1 MQMNDP
7 TTGAGASAGD
17 CRVLVV
23 DDNVDSAQSM
33 SLLLG
38 LEGYQVECAYD
49 GEEALVRADAFRP
62 HVVLL
67 DLGLPRFSG
76 YEVARRLRGAAQ
88 ADGARIDE
96 VLLVAV
102 SGYGRERDR
111 QAAREAGFDLHL
123 TKPAD
128 PDEVLRVLADRAAL
142 RAAGRRASAEAG
154 FTTTARPDPAAGGPQ
169 PSGPAPEP
177 TRDGASAPAP
187 SLVGGRDPQGAA
199 HVAGAARNA

>member
-1 MQMNDP
+1 MEQ
-7 TTGAGASAGD
+7 GSGSAAPSAD
-17 CRVLVV
+17 ECRVLVV

-38 LEGYQVECAYD
+38 LEGYLVDCAYD
-49 GEEALVRADAFRP
+49 GEQALQRAERFRP

-76 YEVARRLRGAAQ
+76 YEVARRLRGEGGVAADP
-88 ADGARIDE
+88 AL
-96 VLLVAV
+96 LLVAV

-128 PDEVLRVLADRAAL
+128 PDEVLRVLSQRREL
-142 RAAGRRASAEAG
+142 RSA
-154 FTTTARPDPAAGGPQ
+154 TTARAAVSSPAPADGADPAAPPAAPRSADGQSPSPAGGLAARP
-169 PSGPAPEP
+169 GAPC
-177 TRDGASAPAP
+177 
-187 SLVGGRDPQGAA
+187 
-199 HVAGAARNA
+199 AGAEPNA

>member
-1 MQMNDP
+1 MNDA
-7 TTGAGASAGD
+7 TRSADAPGEA

-38 LEGYQVECAYD
+38 LEGYEVDCAYD
-49 GEEALVRADAFRP
+49 GEQALSRAEAFRP
-62 HVVLL
+62 EVVLL

-76 YEVARRLRGAAQ
+76 YEVARRLRAEPSGASM
-88 ADGARIDE
+88 
-96 VLLVAV
+96 LLVAV

-128 PDEVLRVLADRAAL
+128 PDEVLRVLSQRRALHGAGPIGSAGLTTTAQPGSATSAAADPGPGAQDGPACGH
-142 RAAGRRASAEAG
+142 AAGRAAPS
-154 FTTTARPDPAAGGPQ
+154 DVPAAGA
-169 PSGPAPEP
+169 S
-177 TRDGASAPAP
+177 RDA
-187 SLVGGRDPQGAA
+187 
-199 HVAGAARNA
+199 

>member
-1 MQMNDP
+1 MTGP
-7 TTGAGASAGD
+7 TTGRPVPAQP

-33 SLLLG
+33 SLLLA
-38 LEGYQVECAYD
+38 LEGFQPE
-49 GEEALVRADAFRP
+49 
-62 HVVLL
+62 VVLL

-76 YEVARRLRGAAQ
+76 FEVARRLRAAPSGAS
-88 ADGARIDE
+88 

-128 PDEVLRVLADRAAL
+128 PDEVLRVLAQRHEL
-142 RAAGRRASAEAG
+142 RA
-154 FTTTARPDPAAGGPQ
+154 GGVPR
-169 PSGPAPEP
+169 G
-177 TRDGASAPAP
+177 
-187 SLVGGRDPQGAA
+187 
-199 HVAGAARNA
+199 

>member
-1 MQMNDP
+1 MND
-7 TTGAGASAGD
+7 ASMSEPVVPGP

-49 GEEALVRADAFRP
+49 GEEALHSAARFAP
-62 HVVLL
+62 QVVLL

-76 YEVARRLRGAAQ
+76 FEVARRLRAEPTG
-88 ADGARIDE
+88 DGL
-96 VLLVAV
+96 LLVAV

-111 QAAREAGFDLHL
+111 QAAHDAGFDLHL

-128 PDEVLRVLADRAAL
+128 PGEVLRVLAERQSL
-142 RAAGRRASAEAG
+142 REARRRAGPVLA
-154 FTTTARPDPAAGGPQ
+154 TTESPVP
-169 PSGPAPEP
+169 
-177 TRDGASAPAP
+177 
-187 SLVGGRDPQGAA
+187 
-199 HVAGAARNA
+199 GAARR

>member
-1 MQMNDP
+1 MND
-7 TTGAGASAGD
+7 ASMGASAPDGA

-49 GEEALVRADAFRP
+49 GEEALVRADRFRP
-62 HVVLL
+62 EVVLL

-76 YEVARRLRGAAQ
+76 YEVARRLRGEPT
-88 ADGARIDE
+88 GDE

-128 PDEVLRVLADRAAL
+128 PDEVLRVLADRRTL
-142 RAAGRRASAEAG
+142 RAAGRRAATD
-154 FTTTARPDPAAGGPQ
+154 FTSTAQPDPGGEPPAAKGSPSATRSGGP
-169 PSGPAPEP
+169 GEPASSHA
-177 TRDGASAPAP
+177 GARASLFDAP
-187 SLVGGRDPQGAA
+187 GG
-199 HVAGAARNA
+199 GAARNA

>member
-1 MQMNDP
+1 MSEVSM
-7 TTGAGASAGD
+7 GASAPAGP

-49 GEEALVRADAFRP
+49 GEEALHSAERFAP
-62 HVVLL
+62 QVVLL

-76 YEVARRLRGAAQ
+76 YEVARRLRAETWGDAL
-88 ADGARIDE
+88 
-96 VLLVAV
+96 LLVAV

-128 PDEVLRVLADRAAL
+128 PDEVLRVLAERQSL
-142 RAAGRRASAEAG
+142 REAGRHASGVTATAQPDAAGAAPTASA
-154 FTTTARPDPAAGGPQ
+154 TTAQ
-169 PSGPAPEP
+169 GPAGVPAP
-177 TRDGASAPAP
+177 RFDAPA
-187 SLVGGRDPQGAA
+187 
-199 HVAGAARNA
+199 AGAARNA

>member
-1 MQMNDP
+1 MIESASSESA
-7 TTGAGASAGD
+7 AG

-49 GEEALVRADAFRP
+49 GEEALQRAERFRP

-76 YEVARRLRGAAQ
+76 YEVARRLRGEGSDA
-88 ADGARIDE
+88 E
-96 VLLVAV
+96 VDPELLLVAV

-128 PDEVLRVLADRAAL
+128 PDEVLRVLADRRAL
-142 RAAGRRASAEAG
+142 RGGSAAGRPLDAD
-154 FTTTARPDPAAGGPQ
+154 AR
-169 PSGPAPEP
+169 
-177 TRDGASAPAP
+177 SAP
-187 SLVGGRDPQGAA
+187 
-199 HVAGAARNA
+199 NA

>member
-1 MQMNDP
+1 MNDA
-7 TTGAGASAGD
+7 TMGATAPDAA

-49 GEEALVRADAFRP
+49 GEQALVGADRFRP
-62 HVVLL
+62 EVVLL

-76 YEVARRLRGAAQ
+76 YEVARRLRAEPTG
-88 ADGARIDE
+88 DD

-128 PDEVLRVLADRAAL
+128 PDEVLRVLSERREL
-142 RAAGRRASAEAG
+142 REASRLAASAL
-154 FTTTARPDPAAGGPQ
+154 TTTAKPGAGARASPYDVPAAG
-169 PSGPAPEP
+169 
-177 TRDGASAPAP
+177 
-187 SLVGGRDPQGAA
+187 AA
-199 HVAGAARNA
+199 GNA

>member
-1 MQMNDP
+1 MNDAK
-7 TTGAGASAGD
+7 TGATEDDGA

-38 LEGYQVECAYD
+38 LEGYRVECAYD
-49 GEEALVRADAFRP
+49 GEEALLRADRFRP
-62 HVVLL
+62 EVVLL

-76 YEVARRLRGAAQ
+76 YEVARRLRGEPA
-88 ADGARIDE
+88 GE
-96 VLLVAV
+96 SMLLVAV

-128 PDEVLRVLADRAAL
+128 PDEVLRVLSERHAL
-142 RAAGRRASAEAG
+142 RAAGRDAAAG
-154 FTTTARPDPAAGGPQ
+154 LTTTARPDSADASPAAAAQ
-169 PSGPAPEP
+169 PVRPAQDAPDGPAPGHAAA
-177 TRDGASAPAP
+177 RASQSGAPA
-187 SLVGGRDPQGAA
+187 
-199 HVAGAARNA
+199 AGAARDA

>member
-1 MQMNDP
+1 MDDTPM
-7 TTGAGASAGD
+7 GATASAGE

-49 GEEALVRADAFRP
+49 GEEALVRAERFQP

-76 YEVARRLRGAAQ
+76 YEVARRLRGETGLP
-88 ADGARIDE
+88 ADPS

-128 PDEVLRVLADRAAL
+128 PDEVLRVLADRQAL
-142 RAAGRRASAEAG
+142 RAASLKAAPGGLTPPSPTAPPGAGADSRA
-154 FTTTARPDPAAGGPQ
+154 
-169 PSGPAPEP
+169 SGPAP
-177 TRDGASAPAP
+177 ASAARAD
-187 SLVGGRDPQGAA
+187 GNGA
-199 HVAGAARNA
+199 GTTPNA

>member
-1 MQMNDP
+1 MND
-7 TTGAGASAGD
+7 ASVGPSVPASP

-49 GEEALVRADAFRP
+49 GEEALPSAERFAP
-62 HVVLL
+62 QVVLL

-76 YEVARRLRGAAQ
+76 FEVARRLRAEPTG
-88 ADGARIDE
+88 DGL
-96 VLLVAV
+96 LLVAV

-111 QAAREAGFDLHL
+111 QAAHDAGFDLHL

-128 PDEVLRVLADRAAL
+128 PDEVLRVLADRQSL
-142 RAAGRRASAEAG
+142 RDARRRAGPSV
-154 FTTTARPDPAAGGPQ
+154 TTTEPPDPAAARQALPGSPGP
-169 PSGPAPEP
+169 GPE
-177 TRDGASAPAP
+177 GAPAP
-187 SLVGGRDPQGAA
+187 RFDAPA
-199 HVAGAARNA
+199 AGAARNA

>member
-1 MQMNDP
+1 MNDAS
-7 TTGAGASAGD
+7 TGALVLPGL

-49 GEEALVRADAFRP
+49 GEEALHSAERFAP
-62 HVVLL
+62 QVVLL

-76 YEVARRLRGAAQ
+76 FEVARRLRAEPTG
-88 ADGARIDE
+88 DGL
-96 VLLVAV
+96 LLVAV

-111 QAAREAGFDLHL
+111 QAAHDAGFDLHL

-128 PDEVLRVLADRAAL
+128 PDEVLRVLAERQSLRDARRRAGPSLTTTGAPDPGAATPQTSGSPGPGPEGAPAL
-142 RAAGRRASAEAG
+142 R
-154 FTTTARPDPAAGGPQ
+154 FD
-169 PSGPAPEP
+169 
-177 TRDGASAPAP
+177 APA
-187 SLVGGRDPQGAA
+187 G
-199 HVAGAARNA
+199 GAARSA

>member
-1 MQMNDP
+1 MND
-7 TTGAGASAGD
+7 ASISAPVPASR

-49 GEEALVRADAFRP
+49 GEEALYSAERFAP
-62 HVVLL
+62 QVVLL

-76 YEVARRLRGAAQ
+76 FEVARRLRAEPTG
-88 ADGARIDE
+88 DGL
-96 VLLVAV
+96 LLVAV

-111 QAAREAGFDLHL
+111 QAAHDAGFDLHL

-128 PDEVLRVLADRAAL
+128 PDEVLRVLADRQSLRDARRRADPALMNIEPSDPPAAKPPLPGSPGPGPEGAPAL
-142 RAAGRRASAEAG
+142 R
-154 FTTTARPDPAAGGPQ
+154 FD
-169 PSGPAPEP
+169 
-177 TRDGASAPAP
+177 APA
-187 SLVGGRDPQGAA
+187 GD
-199 HVAGAARNA
+199 AARDE